1 MPTILD
7 LFKSQPIDSLGN
19 KTAAEAFEVRNS
31 KDIEIKSSNPLL
43 DNTSFKLAKIARRN
57 LSSRLKETRLEEEVT
72 GLRIIRATSEP
83 ILYGTQYGRI
93 LKRSTNMLDSM
104 KNDRVDGDN
113 QNGILGNFLNNVE
126 EGGKNLLGKLG
137 VDLPDKLIPTKIRLN
152 DDFKKGIVTD
162 LPTTLSDIKG
172 DGAGN
177 ILGKFLAKGVS
188 GTPNQIGNQLI
199 GNAIGGAK
207 DAIRS
212 ALFGKNKTG
221 ENLAK
226 ANQKIRTFDNGTDGS
241 YLAKTK
247 PDTTEVIGRNDLSTV
262 LQQIVN
268 PAVDGSVSRYIFE
281 PSGPWGLKNSDGKR
295 PTLPFTI
302 KAPKLMY
309 SKREDISVNKQKLNT
324 KSDFLNEKVP
334 YATEDGTAPTNGENE
349 ILDNYDFITLKFFSL
364 AKKTAVNFRATLSG
378 LSETVTPSWQSQ
390 KTIGNP
396 FSFYTYDGIERS
408 VQFEFKIYSLNLVE
422 HKAAWE
428 RLNFLTSLAYPQ
440 GSNGVYIT
448 PPFLK
453 VTIGDWYK
461 NKECFIDSL
470 SYSVDDNTPWDIV
483 NAGYKLPTI
492 INASITLKFVESMG
506 STFGVETIKST
517 DAEGKEKTTSKLV
530 MKRLYGFSDAA
541 DGVES
546 TEQKKANLNADSSA
560 KPEETT
566 VQNKQVAEGNSETKA
581 ENPVTKAPET
591 PKPTNVTVNIS
602 GNEET
607 GFRVLF
613 TDDSGKVI
621 EEPDRGNTYY
631 GYFTFN
637 ELKGKEAVF
646 ADSKLKLKD
655 GFYLNYTDGTKVP
668 PTTSVIKGI

>member
-1 MPTILD
+1 MPTILE
-7 LFKSQPIDSLGN
+7 LFKNQPYQSFGN
-19 KTAAEAFEVRNS
+19 KTAEEVYEVRNS
-31 KDIEIKSSNPLL
+31 KDVQITSTNAILN
-43 DNTSFKLAKIARRN
+43 NTSFKLAKIARKN

-72 GLRIIRATSEP
+72 GVRIIRGLSEP
-83 ILYGTQYGRI
+83 ILYGTQYPRL
-93 LKRSTNMLDSM
+93 LKRTTNMLDSM
-104 KNDRVDGDN
+104 KNDAVGGDE
-113 QNGILGNFLNNVE
+113 QSNGIIGNFLNKVE
-126 EGGKNLLGKLG
+126 ERGKGLLTKLG

-152 DDFKKGIVTD
+152 DDFTKGIVTD
-162 LPTTLSDIKG
+162 LPKTLSKIKK
-172 DGAGN
+172 DGQGN
-177 ILGKFLAKGVS
+177 FVGKFLKNSVS

-221 ENLAK
+221 ENLAT
-226 ANQKIRTFDNGTDGS
+226 ANKKIRTFDNGTDGS

-247 PDTTEVIGRNDLSTV
+247 PDTKEVIDRNDLSTV

-268 PAVDGSVSRYIFE
+268 PVVDGSVSRYAVDISKKI
-281 PSGPWGLKNSDGKR
+281 PKS
-295 PTLPFTI
+295 
-302 KAPKLMY
+302 PKLMY
-309 SKREDISVNKQKLNT
+309 SKREDILLNEQNFSI
-324 KSDFLNEKVP
+324 KGDFLNSKVP
-334 YATEDGTAPTNGENE
+334 YPSEDGSSPEIANGKL
-349 ILDNYDFITLKFFSL
+349 LDDYDFITLKFFSL

-378 LSETVTPSWQSQ
+378 LSESVSPSWQSQ

-396 FSFYTYDGIERS
+396 FSFYTYDGVERS
-408 VQFEFKIYSLNLVE
+408 VQFEFKIYSLNEVE

-440 GSNGVYIT
+440 GSNAVYIT

-470 SYSVDDNTPWDIV
+470 SYSVDENTPWDIQTI
-483 NAGYKLPTI
+483 GYKLPTI

-506 STFGVETIKST
+506 STFGVETNKSV
-517 DAEGKEKTTSKLV
+517 DANGKETTTSKLV

-566 VQNKQVAEGNSETKA
+566 VQNKQVAEENSEKKA
-581 ENPVTKAPET
+581 ENPVKEAPPT
-591 PKPTNVTVNIS
+591 PPPPTPNGVPAGYRKIVGGRLGAEAEKNNAVYWGEQGGIDIRFYIVSNT
-602 GNEET
+602 T
-607 GFRVLF
+607 
-613 TDDSGKVI
+613 GKVTHG
-621 EEPDRGNTYY
+621 PLKAMPY
-631 GYFTFN
+631 GETF
-637 ELKGKEAVF
+637 A
-646 ADSKLKLKD
+646 
-655 GFYLNYTDGTKVP
+655 
-668 PTTSVIKGI
+668 

>member
-1 MPTILD
+1 MPTILE
-7 LFKSQPIDSLGN
+7 LFKNQPYQSFGN
-19 KTAAEAFEVRNS
+19 KTAEEVYEVRNS
-31 KDIEIKSSNPLL
+31 KDIQITSTNAILN
-43 DNTSFKLAKIARRN
+43 NTSFKLAKIARRN

-72 GLRIIRATSEP
+72 GVRIIRGLSEP
-83 ILYGTQYGRI
+83 ILYGTQYPRL
-93 LKRSTNMLDSM
+93 LKRTTNMLDSM
-104 KNDRVDGDN
+104 KNDAVGGDE
-113 QNGILGNFLNNVE
+113 QSNGIIGNFLNKVE
-126 EGGKNLLGKLG
+126 EKGKGLLTKLG
-137 VDLPDKLIPTKIRLN
+137 VDLPDKLIPTKIKLN
-152 DDFKKGIVTD
+152 DDFKKGNVTE
-162 LPTTLSDIKG
+162 LPETLAKIKK

-188 GTPNQIGNQLI
+188 GTPNQIGNQLL
-199 GNAIGGAK
+199 GNAIGGVK
-207 DAIRS
+207 DAVRKK
-212 ALFGKNKTG
+212 LFGSRKEG
-221 ENLAK
+221 GVNLASS
-226 ANQKIRTFDNGTDGS
+226 NGVQYNETTKYSNTVD
-241 YLAKTK
+241 AKNEDVTQ
-247 PDTTEVIGRNDLSTV
+247 RNDLTSV
-262 LQQIVN
+262 YEESLQRVADTLATFGLAAKGEISLEKVEKQ
-268 PAVDGSVSRYIFE
+268 RYTQ
-281 PSGPWGLKNSDGKR
+281 SDNYKSSPNLDKIGFK
-295 PTLPFTI
+295 
-302 KAPKLMY
+302 
-309 SKREDISVNKQKLNT
+309 T
-324 KSDFLNEKVP
+324 KSDFLNSKVP
-334 YATEDGTAPTNGENE
+334 YSSEDGADIQLADGTKLE
-349 ILDNYDFITLKFFSL
+349 DYDFITLKFFSL

-378 LSETVTPSWQSQ
+378 LSESVSPSWQSQ

-396 FSFYTYDGIERS
+396 FSFYTYDGVERS
-408 VQFEFKIYSLNLVE
+408 VQFEFKIYSLNKNE

-461 NKECFIDSL
+461 NKECFVDSL
-470 SYSVDDNTPWDIV
+470 SYSVDENTPWDIETI
-483 NAGYKLPTI
+483 GYKLPTI

-506 STFGVETIKST
+506 STFGVETNKSV
-517 DAEGKEKTTSKLV
+517 DAEGKETTTSKLV
-530 MKRLYGFSDAA
+530 MKRLYGFSDVA

-591 PKPTNVTVNIS
+591 PKPTNVTVNIL
-602 GNEET
+602 GDEQT

-621 EEPDRGNTYY
+621 EEPDRGNKYY

-668 PTTSVIKGI
+668 PTTSVRKGI